1 MNAHA
6 ATGNDIPKEEFLH
19 KNEVRILQSQYSD
32 TELLDYELGEVELI
46 VHMYANPATR
56 NGGQNDRAATVG

>member
-1 MNAHA
+1 M
-6 ATGNDIPKEEFLH
+6 
-19 KNEVRILQSQYSD
+19 SW
-32 TELLDYELGEVELI
+32 GEVELI